1 MLPRASGLVVALGA
15 LVAHAQAQSGFMVIP
30 DSPDRT
36 AMQSEC
42 GPSDRQAA
50 VRCCSDTVIVGWPQN
65 VGCSVWSA
73 SELTSQ
79 IGALSVPE
87 ARESNGCAEAA
98 THEQAVAICA
108 AEGARDAPVYR
119 GRGEQRLLHWH
130 RLRTQRPLCL
140 DQLSL

>member
-50 VRCCSDTVIVGWPQN
+50 V
-65 VGCSVWSA
+65 
-73 SELTSQ
+73 L
-79 IGALSVPE
+79 
-87 ARESNGCAEAA
+87 
-98 THEQAVAICA
+98 
-108 AEGARDAPVYR
+108 EGAAFFPHLEDTLKWVQ
-119 GRGEQRLLHWH
+119 GK
-130 RLRTQRPLCL
+130 
-140 DQLSL
+140 